1 MAVTGEKDVAAMA
14 RQIAEITQRDGWKS
28 DKSVVPDM
36 QRLLGKLTTLKVD
49 KDLLQRTKIG
59 AAVNKLKKH
68 DDDIV
73 RGYSQSLTNKW
84 KNEVGIASSSSMSS
98 RPPERQRVPSPSP
111 PKRSSGDQ
119 KKLESARKRLQ
130 EGYASERAKRDSRT
144 VQVLS
149 GPISKGRRGTTVSTA
164 PSRSSISRAQMVQR
178 RPLSSANHRSGSAPP
193 VARRV
198 LPASRVQQ
206 QARRPATS
214 LANMSAEERHRQRQ
228 LKYRALSGQAS
239 NGSDSGRRE
248 PEHARSSSN
257 STQANGRARPGSR
270 PTSAS
275 SSRGGSAPRN
285 LPPALDAR
293 KAMLDK
299 MYPRVCGVGAAS
311 TASTGA
317 TKKKTS
323 TAARRK
329 EVNYTEG
336 QREVLSWLKGLS
348 VDMSEYAPAFF
359 ENGFDSVKL
368 LSTIEKSDLPSLV
381 PKKGH
386 HRLIQQALDDLR
398 HKHSTSAASQRRD
411 RFQKESRMRRRDP
424 FEDEDSDDS
433 FVVSD
438 DGEYR
443 PGHIAAMFR
452 KNRKRQFSYDSDDSI
467 NMEASFDE
475 IQKEEKRRLPRG
487 HAQQEDAEE
496 EETVRIVLYPAGT
509 LSARRICSWHSD
521 NTQRRWAWKMS

>member
-1 MAVTGEKDVAAMA
+1 MAVTGEKDITQV
-14 RQIAEITQRDGWKS
+14 TQRDGWKS

-59 AAVNKLKKH
+59 AAVNKLKKQTT
-68 DDDIV
+68 
-73 RGYSQSLTNKW
+73 RSLTKKW
-84 KNEVGIASSSSMSS
+84 KNEVGIASSSSSSS

-111 PKRSSGDQ
+111 PKPNSGDQ
-119 KKLESARKRLQ
+119 KRLESARKRLQ

-149 GPISKGRRGTTVSTA
+149 GPIAKGRRKLNWQSAAGAASTA
-164 PSRSSISRAQMVQR
+164 LQCEPQSSIGAASGS
-178 RPLSSANHRSGSAPP
+178 SSATGVE
-193 VARRV
+193 VAAAGETSCYFPCQHADVAVVV
-198 LPASRVQQ
+198 LMRWYV
-206 QARRPATS
+206 S
-214 LANMSAEERHRQRQ
+214 LQP
-228 LKYRALSGQAS
+228 G
-239 NGSDSGRRE
+239 NGSDSGRE
-248 PEHARSSSN
+248 SP
-257 STQANGRARPGSR
+257 
-270 PTSAS
+270 
-275 SSRGGSAPRN
+275 SAPGLVAVAHKQMAERE
-285 LPPALDAR
+285 L
-293 KAMLDK
+293 AMLDK
-299 MYPRVCGVGAAS
+299 MYPRVCGVGTAS
-311 TASTGA
+311 TASNSSGGV
-317 TKKKTS
+317 KKKTS

-381 PKKGH
+381 PKKGS
-386 HRLIQQALDDLR
+386 DDLR

-411 RFQKESRMRRRDP
+411 HFQKESRVRRRDP

-452 KNRKRQFSYDSDDSI
+452 KNRKRQYSYDSDDSI

-475 IQKEEKRRLPRG
+475 IQKEEKRSALYG
-487 HAQQEDAEE
+487 EYEDFREDM
-496 EETVRIVLYPAGT
+496 R
-509 LSARRICSWHSD
+509 
-521 NTQRRWAWKMS
+521 NKKMLKKKKN

>member
-1 MAVTGEKDVAAMA
+1 MAVTGEQDVANMA
-14 RQIAEITQRDGWKS
+14 RQIAQVTQRDGWKN

-68 DDDIV
+68 DDEIV
-73 RGYSQSLTNKW
+73 RGYSESLTKKW
-84 KNEVGIASSSSMSS
+84 KNEVGIASSSSSS
-98 RPPERQRVPSPSP
+98 RRVPSPSP
-111 PKRSSGDQ
+111 PKRDSGDQ
-119 KKLESARKRLQ
+119 KRLESARKRLQ

-149 GPISKGRRGTTVSTA
+149 GPIAKGRRGTTVSTT
-164 PSRSSISRAQMVQR
+164 PSRSSIGRAQLAQR
-178 RPLSSANHRSGSAPP
+178 RPLSSANHRAASAPP

-198 LPASRVQQ
+198 LPASRVQP
-206 QARRPATS
+206 QARRPVTA
-214 LANMSAEERHRQRQ
+214 LANI
-228 LKYRALSGQAS
+228 
-239 NGSDSGRRE
+239 
-248 PEHARSSSN
+248 
-257 STQANGRARPGSR
+257 
-270 PTSAS
+270 AS
-275 SSRGGSAPRN
+275 SSRGGSTPRE
-285 LPPALDAR
+285 LPPAVDAR

-311 TASTGA
+311 TGSNSSGGP
-317 TKKKTS
+317 KKKTS
-323 TAARRK
+323 AAARRK

-398 HKHSTSAASQRRD
+398 HKHSTSASSQRRD
-411 RFQKESRMRRRDP
+411 RFKESRMRRNDP

-452 KNRKRQFSYDSDDSI
+452 KNRKRRYSIDSDDSI

-475 IQKEEKRRLPRG
+475 IQKEEKRSALYG
-487 HAQQEDAEE
+487 EYEDYREDM
-496 EETVRIVLYPAGT
+496 R
-509 LSARRICSWHSD
+509 
-521 NTQRRWAWKMS
+521 NKKMLKKKK

>member
-1 MAVTGEKDVAAMA
+1 MAVTGERDVAAMA
-14 RQIAEITQRDGWKS
+14 RQIAQVTERDNWTS

-36 QRLLGKLTTLKVD
+36 QRLLGRLTTLKVD

-68 DDDIV
+68 DDDVV
-73 RGYSQSLTNKW
+73 RGYSTSLTKKW
-84 KNEVGIASSSSMSS
+84 KSEVGVASSKGGAA
-98 RPPERQRVPSPSP
+98 RPVASQRVPSPSP
-111 PKRSSGDQ
+111 PKRGVGEQ
-119 KKLESARKRLQ
+119 KRFESARKRLQ
-130 EGYASERAKRDSRT
+130 EGYASERAKKDSRT

-149 GPISKGRRGTTVSTA
+149 GPIAKGRRGTTVSTA
-164 PSRSSISRAQMVQR
+164 PSRSSIGRAQLALR
-178 RPLSSANHRSGSAPP
+178 RPLPSATYRAASAPP

-198 LPASRVQQ
+198 LPTSRVQT
-206 QARRPATS
+206 QARRPPTS
-214 LANMSAEERHRQRQ
+214 LNSMSAEERHRQRQ
-228 LKYRALSGQAS
+228 LKYKALSGH
-239 NGSDSGRRE
+239 GGVDGGRRE
-248 PEHARSSSN
+248 PERARSSSN
-257 STQANGRARPGSR
+257 TTQSNGRPRPESR
-270 PTSAS
+270 PSSAS
-275 SSRGGSAPRN
+275 SSRGGSVPRD
-285 LPPALDAR
+285 LPPAVNGR

-299 MYPRVCGVGAAS
+299 MYPRVCGVGSSS
-311 TASTGA
+311 TPSGKSSGGA
-317 TKKKTS
+317 KKKTS
-323 TAARRK
+323 AASRRK
-329 EVNYTEG
+329 EVNYSEG

-398 HKHSTSAASQRRD
+398 HKHSTSASSERRD
-411 RFQKESRMRRRDP
+411 RFPKQSRIRRNDP

-452 KNRKRQFSYDSDDSI
+452 KNRKRRYSIDSDDSI
-467 NMEASFDE
+467 NMEATFEE
-475 IQKEEKRRLPRG
+475 IQKEEKRSALYG
-487 HAQQEDAEE
+487 EYEDYREDMRNKKLLKKKK
-496 EETVRIVLYPAGT
+496 T
-509 LSARRICSWHSD
+509 
-521 NTQRRWAWKMS
+521 

>member
-1 MAVTGEKDVAAMA
+1 MAVTGEKDVATMA
-14 RQIAEITQRDGWKS
+14 RQIAEVTQRDGWKS

-68 DDDIV
+68 DDEIV
-73 RGYSQSLTNKW
+73 RGYSQSLTKKW
-84 KNEVGIASSSSMSS
+84 KNEVGIASSSSSSS

-111 PKRSSGDQ
+111 PKRDPGDQ
-119 KKLESARKRLQ
+119 KRLESARKRLQ

-149 GPISKGRRGTTVSTA
+149 GPIAKGRR
-164 PSRSSISRAQMVQR
+164 
-178 RPLSSANHRSGSAPP
+178 GSAPP

-198 LPASRVQQ
+198 LPASRMQQ

-228 LKYRALSGQAS
+228 LKYRALSGQPG

-248 PEHARSSSN
+248 PERARSSSSN
-257 STQANGRARPGSR
+257 TQANGRARPGSR
-270 PTSAS
+270 PSSAS
-275 SSRGGSAPRN
+275 SSRGGSAPRVP
-285 LPPALDAR
+285 PPAVDAR

-299 MYPRVCGVGAAS
+299 MYPRVCGVGSAS
-311 TASTGA
+311 TASTGVA
-317 TKKKTS
+317 KKKTS
-323 TAARRK
+323 SVARRK

-452 KNRKRQFSYDSDDSI
+452 KNRKRQYSYDSDDSI

-475 IQKEEKRRLPRG
+475 IQKEEKRSALYG
-487 HAQQEDAEE
+487 EYEDFREDMRNKKMLKKKKAE
-496 EETVRIVLYPAGT
+496 
-509 LSARRICSWHSD
+509 
-521 NTQRRWAWKMS
+521 

>member
-14 RQIAEITQRDGWKS
+14 RQITQVTQRDGWKS

-68 DDDIV
+68 DDEIV
-73 RGYSQSLTNKW
+73 RGYSQSLTKKW
-84 KNEVGIASSSSMSS
+84 KNEVGIASSSSSSS

-111 PKRSSGDQ
+111 PKPNSGDQ
-119 KKLESARKRLQ
+119 KRLESARKRLQ
-130 EGYASERAKRDSRT
+130 EGYART
-144 VQVLS
+144 EGYDGVHRSVQKLNWQS
-149 GPISKGRRGTTVSTA
+149 AAGAASTA
-164 PSRSSISRAQMVQR
+164 LQCEPQSSIGAASGS
-178 RPLSSANHRSGSAPP
+178 SSATGVE
-193 VARRV
+193 VA
-198 LPASRVQQ
+198 A
-206 QARRPATS
+206 AGETS
-214 LANMSAEERHRQRQ
+214 CYFPCQH
-228 LKYRALSGQAS
+228 
-239 NGSDSGRRE
+239 
-248 PEHARSSSN
+248 
-257 STQANGRARPGSR
+257 
-270 PTSAS
+270 
-275 SSRGGSAPRN
+275 
-285 LPPALDAR
+285 
-293 KAMLDK
+293 AMLDK
-299 MYPRVCGVGAAS
+299 MYPRVCGVGTAS
-311 TASTGA
+311 TASNSSGGV
-317 TKKKTS
+317 KKKTS

-411 RFQKESRMRRRDP
+411 HFQKESRVRRRDP

-452 KNRKRQFSYDSDDSI
+452 KNRKRQYSYDSDDSI

-475 IQKEEKRRLPRG
+475 IQKEEKRSALYG
-487 HAQQEDAEE
+487 EYEDFREDM
-496 EETVRIVLYPAGT
+496 R
-509 LSARRICSWHSD
+509 
-521 NTQRRWAWKMS
+521 NKKMLKKKKN

>member
-14 RQIAEITQRDGWKS
+14 RQIAQVTQGDGWTS

-68 DDDIV
+68 DDEIV
-73 RGYSQSLTNKW
+73 RGYSQSLTKKW
-84 KNEVGIASSSSMSS
+84 KNEVGIVSSSASSSSSSS
-98 RPPERQRVPSPSP
+98 RRLPGRPQVPSPSP
-111 PKRSSGDQ
+111 PKQDSGNQ
-119 KKLESARKRLQ
+119 KKFESARKRLQ
-130 EGYASERAKRDSRT
+130 EGYASEKAKRDSRT

-149 GPISKGRRGTTVSTA
+149 GPIAKGRRGTTVSTA
-164 PSRSSISRAQMVQR
+164 PSRSSIGRAQLAQR
-178 RPLSSANHRSGSAPP
+178 RPLAGASYRAASAPP
-193 VARRV
+193 VAHRV
-198 LPASRVQQ
+198 LPASRLQQ

-228 LKYRALSGQAS
+228 LKYKALSGHP
-239 NGSDSGRRE
+239 GSGRDNGRRE
-248 PEHARSSSN
+248 PERARISSN
-257 STQANGRARPGSR
+257 STQANGRARPASR
-270 PTSAS
+270 PSSAS
-275 SSRGGSAPRN
+275 SSRGGSAPRE
-285 LPPALDAR
+285 LPPVPDAR
-293 KAMLDK
+293 KAMLEK

-311 TASTGA
+311 TASNSSSGS
-317 TKKKTS
+317 KKRTS
-323 TAARRK
+323 AAARRK

-336 QREVLSWLKGLS
+336 QREVVSWLKALS

-368 LSTIEKSDLPSLV
+368 LSTIEKSDLPGLV

-398 HKHSTSAASQRRD
+398 HKHSTSAASERRD
-411 RFQKESRMRRRDP
+411 RFPKETRMRRRDP

-452 KNRKRQFSYDSDDSI
+452 KNRKRAYSYDSDDSI

-475 IQKEEKRRLPRG
+475 IQKEEKRSALFG
-487 HAQQEDAEE
+487 EYEDFREDM
-496 EETVRIVLYPAGT
+496 R
-509 LSARRICSWHSD
+509 
-521 NTQRRWAWKMS
+521 NKKMLKKKKK